1 MSRRSNMALARASLR
16 LCCRWSSFTSA
27 RCISTAQAS
36 RAQFSIQDK
45 EDFKSKVLESKKPVV
60 VNFRATWCG
69 PCKMLTPRLEAAV
82 DARGEKVDLAKVDI
96 DEQADLA
103 FQYEVEAVP
112 AVIMFKDGQVT
123 DRFLGLKDKDQIE
136 SFLDKAVGS

>member
-16 LCCRWSSFTSA
+16 LCCRFTSV

-45 EDFKSKVLESKKPVV
+45 EDFKSKVLDSKKPVV

-82 DARGEKVDLAKVDI
+82 DARGDKLDLAKVDI

>member
-1 MSRRSNMALARASLR
+1 
-16 LCCRWSSFTSA
+16 
-27 RCISTAQAS
+27 
-36 RAQFSIQDK
+36 
-45 EDFKSKVLESKKPVV
+45 
-60 VNFRATWCG
+60 
-69 PCKMLTPRLEAAV
+69 MLTPRLEAAV
-82 DARGEKVDLAKVDI
+82 DARGDKLDLAKVDI